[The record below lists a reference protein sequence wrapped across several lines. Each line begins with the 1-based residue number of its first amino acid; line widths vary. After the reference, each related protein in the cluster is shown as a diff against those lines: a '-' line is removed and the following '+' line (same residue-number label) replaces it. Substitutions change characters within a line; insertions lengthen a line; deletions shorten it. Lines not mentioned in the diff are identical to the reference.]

1 MKQHMRFIAT
11 LGVCFLALNTTT
23 HAQQVKVDTGGIGI
37 VGPVTSSTIITG
49 VPLEKVDELVRDA
62 KRPLEELTAQQRENI
77 ALLKEKLDLNER
89 QVRAALGILDENDI
103 PPERLTA
110 KLVEIAESFKA
121 LRETASAQPGD
132 SPRIVSLRAEA
143 QKAVEAGEL
152 AKASELLAN
161 VVAEQTRSLDRLA
174 VNAADT
180 YARLGGIALTRLRY
194 AEAATHFANAAAV
207 FPPNS
212 AHEDKRISYLQKEA
226 GALFLQGDEFGDNGA
241 LLSAI
246 ERYKRLVDLV
256 HRERAPSPR
265 VDAVQPGSA
274 AEAAGFQ
281 PGDLVLTIDGRPV
294 ESFPDLQQIA
304 RTSAGET
311 LVFEV
316 DRGGVKVTLKAIPT
330 LRESKD
336 RFDNVHRIGVLGII
350 RSPSPDETHSLDWAG
365 THNSLGFALFTLGI
379 RESGT
384 AKLEEALAAYRE
396 ALKEITREGS
406 PLGWATTQVNLGLV
420 FAALGGRESG
430 TAKLE
435 EAVAAYREALKEQIR
450 ERVPLEW
457 ARTQISLGNA
467 LSILGARESGT
478 AKLEEA
484 VAAFREALKETTRER
499 VTLGWAGTQI
509 SLGNALSTLGERESG
524 TAKLEEAVAAFRE
537 ALRETTRERVPLGWA
552 ETQISLGNALS
563 TLGARES
570 GTANLEEA
578 VAAFREALKEITR
591 ERAPLQWAWTQSSL
605 GNALQT
611 LGERESG
618 TAKLEEA
625 VAAYRDA
632 LKEMTRERAPL
643 QWATA
648 QRLLGNALQALGER
662 ESGTA
667 KLEEAVAAHRD
678 ALKEITR
685 ERAPLQWAMSFG
697 SEGVALIL
705 LAERRGDAAMA
716 KTALSQINAAF
727 ETMRDGGNAPSAA
740 YYEQQLP
747 RARAIVARLRER

>member
-132 SPRIVSLRAEA
+132 SPRIVSLRAKA

-152 AKASELLAN
+152 AKASELLAD
-161 VVAEQTRSLDRLA
+161 VVAEQTSSLDRLA

-212 AHEDKRISYLQKEA
+212 AHEDKRISYVQQEA
-226 GALFLQGDEFGDNGA
+226 DALFQQVDEFGDNGA

-256 HRERAPSPR
+256 HRKRAPSPR

-274 AEAAGFQ
+274 AEGAGFQ
-281 PGDLVLTIDGRPV
+281 PGDLVLTIDRRPV
-294 ESFPDLQQIA
+294 ESFPDIQQIVS
-304 RTSAGET
+304 TSAGEM

-336 RFDNVHRIGVLGII
+336 RFGNVHRIGVLGIT
-350 RSPSPDETHSLDWAG
+350 RSPSPDDTHSLDWAG
-365 THNSLGFALFTLGI
+365 THNSLGLALLTLGT

-384 AKLEEALAAYRE
+384 AKLEEAVVAFRE
-396 ALKEITREGS
+396 ALKETTRERV
-406 PLGWATTQVNLGLV
+406 PLEWASIQVNLGLV
-420 FAALGGRESG
+420 FTNLGERESG

-435 EAVAAYREALKEQIR
+435 EAVAAYREALKETTR

-467 LSILGARESGT
+467 LSNLGERESGT

-484 VAAFREALKETTRER
+484 VAAFREALKEMTRER
-499 VTLGWAGTQI
+499 VPLGWATTQVN
-509 SLGNALSTLGERESG
+509 LGLVFTTLGERESG

-537 ALRETTRERVPLGWA
+537 AL
-552 ETQISLGNALS
+552 
-563 TLGARES
+563 
-570 GTANLEEA
+570 
-578 VAAFREALKEITR
+578 KELTR
-591 ERAPLQWAWTQSSL
+591 ERAPLGWAATQ
-605 GNALQT
+605 T
-611 LGERESG
+611 
-618 TAKLEEA
+618 
-625 VAAYRDA
+625 
-632 LKEMTRERAPL
+632 
-643 QWATA
+643 
-648 QRLLGNALQALGER
+648 LLGNALQALGER

-678 ALKEITR
+678 ALKELTRERAPLPWALAQILLGKALQTLGERESGTAKLEEAVAAHRDALKELTR

-697 SEGVALIL
+697 NQGVVLVL
-705 LAERRGDAAMA
+705 LAQRRRDAAMA
-716 KTALSQINAAF
+716 ETALSQINEAF
-727 ETMRDGGNAPSAA
+727 ETMRDGGDARQAA
-740 YYEQQLP
+740 YFEARLP
-747 RARAIVARLRER
+747 PARDLVARLRGQ